1 MLEASMFVDV
11 NCVQF
16 AAFCADV
23 LITLERSIIL
33 FLETLPLLVPLDG
46 DVTEYCVELISDMV

>member
-1 MLEASMFVDV
+1 MFVDV

-16 AAFCADV
+16 AALDADV

-33 FLETLPLLVPLDG
+33 FLAMLPLLVPLDG
-46 DVTEYCVELISDMV
+46 DVTEY